1 MQTIKF
7 LLGQT
12 VQDTGLLELTFIDWI
27 YFKLKIGQ
35 VQVLGPVVLMLK

>member
-27 YFKLKIGQ
+27 NFKNAE